1 MPNDITKAQNINFRD
16 YMAMPSGTDFECF
29 LGTLNDHGISVDLTI
44 DSFFEDEENALFN
57 MSELGGHL
65 EFFARFL
72 QAKAKGFEAL
82 RDEGVAA
89 IFATSEYSAPLSISS
104 SGGYNISGSWCRK
117 DGVLYIVHDDMIDT
131 HAASAARTVR
141 GRDKEDKHIAAFL
154 IKEMAERQIEMKRDA
169 SFVA

>member
-1 MPNDITKAQNINFRD
+1 MTNNITKAQNINIRD

-44 DSFFEDEENALFN
+44 DSLFEDEENALFN
-57 MSELGGHL
+57 MSELGSHL

-104 SGGYNISGSWCRK
+104 SGEDNISGSWCRK

-131 HAASAARTVR
+131 HAASAARTMR
-141 GRDKEDKHIAAFL
+141 GRNNEDKRTAAFWM
-154 IKEMAERQIEMKRDA
+154 KEMAERKIEAQREA
-169 SFVA
+169 A

>member
-1 MPNDITKAQNINFRD
+1 MLDGITNTQNFNFRD

-29 LGTLNDHGISVDLTI
+29 LGTLNDHGISVDLKT

-89 IFATSEYSAPLSISS
+89 IFATSEYSAPVSISS
-104 SGGYNISGSWCRK
+104 SGGCDISGSWCRK
-117 DGVLYIVHDDMIDT
+117 DGVLYIVHNDMIDT
-131 HAASAARTVR
+131 HAASAARTMR
-141 GRDKEDKHIAAFL
+141 GRNKADQQTAAFWM
-154 IKEMAERQIEMKRDA
+154 KEMAERKI
-169 SFVA
+169 

>member
-1 MPNDITKAQNINFRD
+1 MPDDITKTQNINFRD

-57 MSELGGHL
+57 MSELGSHL

-154 IKEMAERQIEMKRDA
+154 IKEMAERQIEAQREA
-169 SFVA
+169 T